1 MKVLLLPLGISLP
14 TGGCGTNTQFYH
26 LQDAVVGSLL
36 LLISILACSLG
47 FHAITLE
54 RSTST
59 KIAIFKSSQCR
70 NEPVG
75 IAILLSHC
83 AWWQK
88 NGNRQT
94 DGRNDKPSTVTLAAH
109 ACQGLISGLI
119 QTLSKA
125 QDSNTDL

>member
-54 RSTST
+54 RSTSK
-59 KIAIFKSSQCR
+59 KIVIFLNQASVEM
-70 NEPVG
+70 N
-75 IAILLSHC
+75 LLVSLFC
-83 AWWQK
+83 CLVAE
-88 NGNRQT
+88 NVVTDRQT
-94 DGRNDKPSTVTLAAH
+94 DGQNDKPSTVTLAAH
-109 ACQGLISGLI
+109 ARQGLISGLI